1 MSLARAVLAIA
12 LILTP
17 LGTRAADLV
26 VWWEKGYY
34 PQEDEAIAEVI
45 AAFEQDSG
53 KQVELVLHPQE
64 DLPGE
69 IVAALEEGRPPD
81 FAFGI
86 DTAQS
91 ISRWAFDDQL
101 VDLSDAV
108 GHFSD
113 LFDANTLAWATLLN
127 GKTDQRALYA
137 LPVGRSTVHLHV
149 WNSLLTDAGFTLDDI
164 PREWNAFWS
173 FWCDQVQPAVRQ
185 AMRRDD
191 VWGVG
196 LNMSE
201 EPSETWVQF
210 LQFVAAYDAD
220 YVTADGRL
228 VIDQPEVR
236 QNLVRA
242 MEAYTSL
249 YHKGCVPP
257 DAVSWVT
264 GAYNNQQF
272 LAQTVVM
279 TPNETLSIPNALKAE
294 RPDDYHRNVATIE
307 WPWGPA
313 GKPFAIWGFVFSAVV
328 FKGGTNVD
336 AAEAF
341 VRFLVREAWLA
352 HYLNFSGERLIPS
365 MTKLLEQP
373 FWLDPTDPHR
383 MAAVMQVASRPRAY
397 SYAVASGDW
406 RHEKVLTENVWSKA
420 VHRVVAEGIGPEQAV
435 DEAIVR
441 IKEILGE

>member
-1 MSLARAVLAIA
+1 MPARAVLLVVA
-12 LILTP
+12 LILAP
-17 LGTRAADLV
+17 LGAHAADLV
-26 VWWEKGYY
+26 VWWEKGFY

-45 AAFEQDSG
+45 AAFEQESG
-53 KQVELVLHPQE
+53 KQVELVLYPQE

-69 IVAALEEGRPPD
+69 IAAALEEGRPPD

-86 DTAQS
+86 DTGQT
-91 ISRWAFDDQL
+91 ISQWAFDDRL

-113 LFDANTLAWATLLN
+113 LFDPGTLAWATLLN
-127 GKTDQRALYA
+127 GKTGQRALYA
-137 LPVGRSTVHLHV
+137 LPVGRSTNHLHV
-149 WNSLLTDAGFTLDDI
+149 WNSLLQDAGFTLDDI

-173 FWCDQVQPAVRQ
+173 FWCDQVQPALRQ

-196 LNMSE
+196 LNMSG

-220 YVTADGRL
+220 YVTPDGRL
-228 VIDQPEVR
+228 VIDEPGVR
-236 QNLVRA
+236 KNLVRA

-249 YHKGCVPP
+249 YRKGCVPP

-272 LAQTVVM
+272 LAQAIVM

-294 RPDDYHRNVATIE
+294 RPDDYHKNVATIE
-307 WPWGPA
+307 WPLGPT

-328 FKGGTNVD
+328 FKGGSNVGV
-336 AAEAF
+336 AEAF
-341 VRFLVREAWLA
+341 VRFLVGEAWLA

-373 FWLDPTDPHR
+373 FWLDPSDPHR
-383 MAAVMQVASRPRAY
+383 MAAVMQVASRPLVY
-397 SYAVASGDW
+397 SYAVASGEW
-406 RHEKVLTENVWSKA
+406 RHDQVLTENVWSKA
-420 VHRVVAEGIGPEQAV
+420 VHRVAAEGISPEQAV
-435 DEAIVR
+435 DEAIAR
-441 IKEILGE
+441 IKEILNE